1 MDTSLYQLL
10 KSENSISSSHNNY
23 IGIYLNLIILFLFRL
38 SMADLSTAKKGDI
51 TIDKNVAYNSVK
63 QSTDALG
70 ESRSGAGGGGSGRS
84 EGDEGGHQEY
94 EVISASDSHLPSQ
107 VSSESSLGRGGGG
120 NITPPHPPLAATST
134 GGDGGE
140 EVVYEHIPGGQ

>member
-1 MDTSLYQLL
+1 
-10 KSENSISSSHNNY
+10 
-23 IGIYLNLIILFLFRL
+23 
-38 SMADLSTAKKGDI
+38 MADLSTAKKGDN
-51 TIDKNVAYNSVK
+51 TIDKNVAYKSVE
-63 QSTDALG
+63 QSTGALG
-70 ESRSGAGGGGSGRS
+70 ESSSGVGGGDSGKS

-134 GGDGGE
+134 GGGGGE
-140 EVVYEHIPGGQ
+140 EVVYEQIPGGQ

>member
-1 MDTSLYQLL
+1 
-10 KSENSISSSHNNY
+10 
-23 IGIYLNLIILFLFRL
+23 
-38 SMADLSTAKKGDI
+38 MADLSTAKKGDI
-51 TIDKNVAYNSVK
+51 TIDKNVAYNSVE
-63 QSTDALG
+63 QSTGALE
-70 ESRSGAGGGGSGRS
+70 ESRSGVGGGGSGRS